1 MLEIGHLSAWRLM
14 KAGKSEI
21 EMFLTVY
28 YSFKIT
34 INPGWIKDYQL
45 NEEMALLQD
54 NKAISSFMLLMITL
68 SIIPQRRFA

>member
-1 MLEIGHLSAWRLM
+1 M

-28 YSFKIT
+28 YSIKIT
-34 INPGWIKDYQL
+34 KNPGCIKDYQL

-68 SIIPQRRFA
+68 SIIP

>member
-1 MLEIGHLSAWRLM
+1 M

-54 NKAISSFMLLMITL
+54 NKAISSFML
-68 SIIPQRRFA
+68 